1 MYINVIT
8 IRHKYTIYVYCAALR
23 GATGSTEEE
32 QIGTATAAT
41 AHSRFHTKQLEQ
53 SEPCF
58 NGEAHSPRVGAR
70 AGFPTCYS
78 LQMKNIVKAPAEK
91 PDDSAYLSLSQC

>member
-1 MYINVIT
+1 MRLLCGVWG
-8 IRHKYTIYVYCAALR
+8 AAGR
-23 GATGSTEEE
+23 TEEE

-58 NGEAHSPRVGAR
+58 NSAAAVLRLVLWCSCV
-70 AGFPTCYS
+70 GFPTCYS

-91 PDDSAYLSLSQC
+91 PDDSAYLSLSQYQKPI

>member
-1 MYINVIT
+1 MFNSRNFSILKEINHQMQLYNPHLLCGVW
-8 IRHKYTIYVYCAALR
+8 

-58 NGEAHSPRVGAR
+58 NSAAAR
-70 AGFPTCYS
+70 TLVLVWGS
-78 LQMKNIVKAPAEK
+78 LLAT
-91 PDDSAYLSLSQC
+91 AYK